1 LQAINHRRFIENLF
15 LFLFLFMNIYIGNLG
30 YNVREKDL
38 ERVLQEYGAV
48 ASVRIIKDRN
58 TGKSKGFGFCEMEN
72 DEEARTAI
80 EKLNGTEMSGRTLV
94 VKEALPKS

>member
-1 LQAINHRRFIENLF
+1 
-15 LFLFLFMNIYIGNLG
+15 MNIYIGNLG

>member
-1 LQAINHRRFIENLF
+1 MRTVNHRGFTEKLF
-15 LFLFLFMNIYIGNLG
+15 LFLFLFMNIYIGNLS

-38 ERVLQEYGAV
+38 ERVLQEYGAI

-72 DEEARTAI
+72 DDEARKAI
-80 EKLNGTEMSGRTLV
+80 EKLNGTELSGRTLI
-94 VKEALPKS
+94 VKEALPKN